1 MRVRPFG
8 PVRTPVPFRVP
19 SFVLLFLLACGGG
32 ATTGGAAGGPAPVN
46 ATARDAS
53 VPPEVAL
60 QRRAAGLIVTRTSE
74 GWIAVRVRGAA
85 SDNEEATRPLYVL
98 NGNPFHPGPGGT
110 LVGIDPDQIATL
122 KYLRP
127 AESGLYG
134 IEGANGVVVITTSSS
149 SRRPTPAA
157 ARTRTGTRVTTGV
170 PRTDTSSTSASPAV
184 GV

>member
-98 NGNPFHPGPGGT
+98 NGNPFQPGPGGT

-157 ARTRTGTRVTTGV
+157 ARTGTRVTTGV

>member
-1 MRVRPFG
+1 MRVR
-8 PVRTPVPFRVP
+8 
-19 SFVLLFLLACGGG
+19 SFVPARVLVPALLPALVLSLTAACGGS
-32 ATTGGAAGGPAPVN
+32 AATGGAAGGPAPVN

-60 QRRAAGLIVTRTSE
+60 QRRASGLIVTRTAE

-98 NGNPFHPGPGGT
+98 NGNPFQPGPGGA

-134 IEGANGVVVITTSSS
+134 IEGANGVVVITTTGA
-149 SRRPTPAA
+149 SRRP
-157 ARTRTGTRVTTGV
+157 
-170 PRTDTSSTSASPAV
+170 SPAPD
-184 GV
+184 GHRDARDDRRSGDGRHLEHERPCG